1 MKKIMIAAMT
11 ICIGFATTAS
21 ASRTNDG
28 IWRVGST
35 KLSLIENDKDVLR
48 FRHCKSGIRAIQLRV
63 SKGRVEI
70 ERLWVKYGN
79 GERDNLN
86 VADHIAKGGATR
98 WIDLKGDTRCI
109 KEIGIIGDTERSG
122 DRARVDIW
130 AR

>member
-79 GERDNLN
+79 GER
-86 VADHIAKGGATR
+86 
-98 WIDLKGDTRCI
+98 
-109 KEIGIIGDTERSG
+109 
-122 DRARVDIW
+122 
-130 AR
+130 